1 MESINNIIFES
12 IGHIQDQKKKR
23 ADMPTYIKL
32 KEIRAD
38 IYKIEGN
45 KTINESTITDT
56 YLTNTDVLE
65 NKRSNN
71 KDSYY
76 LKDKK
81 RPRDTLWVW
90 S

>member
-1 MESINNIIFES
+1 
-12 IGHIQDQKKKR
+12 
-23 ADMPTYIKL
+23 MPTYIKL

-76 LKDKK
+76 LKDNK
-81 RPRDTLWVW
+81 RPRDTL
-90 S
+90 